1 MARTP
6 RTFSRR
12 GRAEAKARK
21 NIGQD
26 KPRKDVTEKAMQRIQ
41 RKAISEVSLT
51 RSPSRFVG
59 VLRLPRLRTTGFH
72 GGGWPDDRTW
82 REGVLSL
89 KHRRC
94 NETNQYHPTQQSPHE
109 NDWLPGNENV
119 HGRTSRDESG
129 SRLPILYC
137 ENPRHFVDI
146 LPLAN
151 WIIARSLCWW
161 QCAKTSPCSGF
172 WMQGIQIFVR
182 SSRNFTGEAGFQSPN
197 HSSFHSYGRTT
208 L

>member
-12 GRAEAKARK
+12 GRAEAKTGK

-41 RKAISEVSLT
+41 REAISEVSLT
-51 RSPSRFVG
+51 RRPSRFVG
-59 VLRLPRLRTTGFH
+59 LLRLPRWRTTRFH
-72 GGGWPDDRTW
+72 GGGLPDDRTW

-109 NDWLPGNENV
+109 NDRLPGNENV
-119 HGRTSRDESG
+119 HGRTSWDEE
-129 SRLPILYC
+129 RLTITAIILRKIHTY
-137 ENPRHFVDI
+137 
-146 LPLAN
+146 
-151 WIIARSLCWW
+151 
-161 QCAKTSPCSGF
+161 
-172 WMQGIQIFVR
+172 
-182 SSRNFTGEAGFQSPN
+182 FTGNPVERER
-197 HSSFHSYGRTT
+197 HSVLKTNASAYV
-208 L
+208 